1 MRPLTKTSVL
11 AFLLATTTHAQ
22 SSSDTDSP
30 SLTCDDLSGSLA
42 HNASVVHNTT
52 ALAFLWLGGD
62 GDLIIREDDR
72 TTWQI
77 SSYIGP
83 VYDRGYAPEHDEND
97 TQAILWLDTGDSN
110 MERLGRRMGFLH
122 NYIPLQ
128 NRTNGNLSWSREVL
142 ERSQEDSGDCKTMLG
157 EECVQALQSWY
168 SNQATSVWLSDG
180 DYAIEHTIPSK
191 CEGMFSEATTLGES

>member
-1 MRPLTKTSVL
+1 MRPLTKTLVL
-11 AFLLATTTHAQ
+11 AFLLTTTTHAQ

-30 SLTCDDLSGSLA
+30 SLTCDDLSASLA

-97 TQAILWLDTGDSN
+97 TQAILWLDTGDSD
-110 MERLGRRMGFLH
+110 MERLGRRMGFVH
-122 NYIPLQ
+122 NYIPLR
-128 NRTNGNLSWSREVL
+128 NRTNGNLSWNREVL
-142 ERSQEDSGDCKTMLG
+142 EKSQEDSGDCETMLG
-157 EECVQALQSWY
+157 EGCVQVLQSWY
-168 SNQATSVWLSDG
+168 SNQCTNVWLSGG
-180 DYAIEHTIPSK
+180 DYTIEHTIPSE
-191 CEGMFSEATTLGES
+191 CEGMFSVATTLGES